1 MFRQH
6 LFGMGSALP
15 EYLRALLP
23 APQERS
29 DGSLVVW
36 GYASRGECIYTYPS
50 NEGVVRVYRPG
61 SVVFDPASLESFRGA
76 PVTHG
81 HPPETDGY
89 MVTPATWRAQAHGS
103 VLEPG
108 RAWYEHGLI
117 AVPLTLQTQEI
128 IDAFRAGRVALS
140 TGELCIETPLSG
152 QIDGQGYDRVLEAML
167 INHLALVDVGRA
179 GPLAQIRAHQL
190 PTLQPPTQRPER
202 HMEYVKI
209 VINGH
214 EFWVPKNEQEAER
227 ARIERAFTE
236 RHNAALAPIQA
247 ERDRLQAR
255 ADEQAAQIE
264 QLRARPAE
272 EELTARVN
280 QAAAATIQERVEAMT
295 RVLPLFGGQ
304 TTISRQNE
312 AGQVTQVNLLS
323 LPREELLR
331 EAIKTRRPNAQ
342 LEGKGL
348 GYLEAYIEALLEHAT
363 ASDASTQHLDRASA
377 SARHNAAQG
386 TQGAPQSELDKARA
400 ESAARLESAWKGR
413 KAG

>member
-1 MFRQH
+1 VFRQH

-23 APQERS
+23 APQERM

-81 HPPETDGY
+81 HPPEADGY

-103 VLEPG
+103 VLESG
-108 RAWYEHGLI
+108 RGWYEHGLI

-295 RVLPLFGGQ
+295 RVLPLFGGGDHHQ
-304 TTISRQNE
+304 PPERGRAGHPGQPPVAPARGAAARGHQDPQAQRAVGGQGAGLPGGVHRGAPGALHRQRRQHPAPGPRQRLRAPQRRAGRTGRASE
-312 AGQVTQVNLLS
+312 RAGQ
-323 LPREELLR
+323 
-331 EAIKTRRPNAQ
+331 
-342 LEGKGL
+342 
-348 GYLEAYIEALLEHAT
+348 
-363 ASDASTQHLDRASA
+363 
-377 SARHNAAQG
+377 
-386 TQGAPQSELDKARA
+386 GA
-400 ESAARLESAWKGR
+400 G
-413 KAG
+413 